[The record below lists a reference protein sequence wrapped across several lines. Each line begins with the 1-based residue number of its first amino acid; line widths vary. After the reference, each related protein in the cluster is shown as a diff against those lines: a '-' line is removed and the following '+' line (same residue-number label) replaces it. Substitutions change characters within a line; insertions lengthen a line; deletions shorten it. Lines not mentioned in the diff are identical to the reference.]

1 MCLLCIM
8 YIYVFSIPLQSA
20 TETVLAAEFHPMDR
34 YTLITVGRNHI
45 HFWDT
50 EGGTL
55 VKKLGLFEVCFYKNA
70 PTMITD

>member
-1 MCLLCIM
+1 MWIR
-8 YIYVFSIPLQSA
+8 YYVYLYFLHAPQSA

-34 YTLITVGRNHI
+34 HTLITVGRNHI

-55 VKKLGLFEVCFYKNA
+55 VKKLGLFEVCCFYKNT
-70 PTMITD
+70 PTVN